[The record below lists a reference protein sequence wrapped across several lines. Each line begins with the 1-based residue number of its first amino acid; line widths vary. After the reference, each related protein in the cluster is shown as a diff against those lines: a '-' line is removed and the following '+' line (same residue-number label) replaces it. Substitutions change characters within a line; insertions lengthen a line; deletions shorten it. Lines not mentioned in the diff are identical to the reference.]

1 MAGTKDLTKHEIDIF
16 LETNLHGI
24 LSMVGKKPYGLPMG
38 YYYKKKTILLGLM
51 PTGRKMKYL
60 DASKNICF
68 TICKPRWETDKLK
81 TSCTSIVIEG
91 SLKELKNKEKAIAFY
106 DLKSE
111 IFDDIKE
118 MIKLYKINVNTM
130 GARKC
135 TRKPC
140 ELLTNK
146 TLMKR
151 VALSKPGVSAP
162 EE

>member
-1 MAGTKDLTKHEIDIF
+1 MAGTKDLTKSEIDKF

-24 LSMVGKKPYGLPMG
+24 LSMVGNKPYGLPMG
-38 YYYKKKTILLGLM
+38 YYYKKKTVLLGLM

-91 SLKELKNKEKAIAFY
+91 SLEELKNKEKVISYY
-106 DLKSE
+106 DLKAEISE
-111 IFDDIKE
+111 DIK
-118 MIKLYKINVNTM
+118 MIKLYKINVSKM

-146 TLMKR
+146 ALMNR
-151 VALSKPGVSAP
+151 VALSKPGVTAP

>member
-1 MAGTKDLTKHEIDIF
+1 MAATKDLTKSEIDKF

-24 LSMVGKKPYGLPMG
+24 LSMVGNKPYGLPMG
-38 YYYKKKTILLGLM
+38 YYYKKKTVLLGLM

-91 SLKELKNKEKAIAFY
+91 SLEELKNKEKVISYY
-106 DLKSE
+106 DLKAEISE
-111 IFDDIKE
+111 DIK
-118 MIKLYKINVNTM
+118 MIKLYKINVSKM

-146 TLMKR
+146 ALMNR
-151 VALSKPGVSAP
+151 VALSKPGVTAP